1 MSASR
6 ISDRDTRALR
16 LGILLAA
23 PAFLYSIAIKPYLAS
38 IRRLDAQI
46 ATQSDML
53 QRERRLVAE
62 APSLPTRIAAE
73 RAMAQSVQRRVYS
86 EQDPIAATSA
96 LSRDVSRAIEGAGA
110 SLQRLEARESVRRN
124 NGLQELAVDV
134 RVEGDFAAILR
145 TIAALETAPHLIRVS
160 RMAIDS
166 GQLVATIRGF
176 AP

>member
-1 MSASR
+1 MSSAR
-6 ISDRDTRALR
+6 ISDRDARALR
-16 LGILLAA
+16 LGIVLAA
-23 PAFLYSIAIKPYLAS
+23 PALLYSLAIKPYLAS

-46 ATQSDML
+46 ATQADVL
-53 QRERRLVAE
+53 QRERWLLAE
-62 APSLPTRIAAE
+62 APSLPARIAAE
-73 RAMAQSVQRRVYS
+73 RAMAQSVQRRGYS
-86 EQDPIAATSA
+86 EQDSIAATSA
-96 LSRDVSRAIEGAGA
+96 LSRDVSRTIEGAGA
-110 SLQRLEARESVRRN
+110 ALQRLETRESVQRKD
-124 NGLQELAVDV
+124 GLQELAVDV